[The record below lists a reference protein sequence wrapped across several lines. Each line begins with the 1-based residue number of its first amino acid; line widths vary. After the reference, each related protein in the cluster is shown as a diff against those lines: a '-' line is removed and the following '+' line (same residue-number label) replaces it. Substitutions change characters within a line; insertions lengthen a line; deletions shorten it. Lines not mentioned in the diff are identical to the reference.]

1 MESSKDRWGV
11 LDYNGPKELFEASE
25 LIPRLEQ
32 LLETHNVVVVAA
44 DKETG
49 DVEVLA
55 PSKLR
60 FNRCRLMLED
70 GVAVLWKNMTKTDPN
85 AKRKPKD

>member
-1 MESSKDRWGV
+1 MESRTDRWGV
-11 LDYNGPKELFEASE
+11 LDYNGPKDLFKASD

-32 LLETHNVVVVAA
+32 ILETHNVVVVAA

-55 PSKLR
+55 PAKLR

-70 GVAVLWKNMTKTDPN
+70 AVAVMWENMTKTDPK